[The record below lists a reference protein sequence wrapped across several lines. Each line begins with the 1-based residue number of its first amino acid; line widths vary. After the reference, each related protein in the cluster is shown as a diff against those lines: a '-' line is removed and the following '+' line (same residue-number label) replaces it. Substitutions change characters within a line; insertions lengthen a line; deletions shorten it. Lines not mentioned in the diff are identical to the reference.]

1 MSLTRVLLLIALAA
15 CGPSPKPQNPDV
27 PKGTDVDLGPP
38 PDANDAR
45 LDWAIAGAHRSPGNR
60 ARDQYRHPKETL
72 AFLGVTKD
80 KHVIELWPGGG
91 WYTEILAPFLRDS
104 GKLGVAAGGPVH
116 FEKKLAA
123 APSLFGKVERLH
135 SAAPDFSLGADES
148 ADVVLTFRNVHN
160 WIQGGFAPKVFAAAF
175 KVLKHGGVLGVEEHR
190 GDPGIDEKTIKE
202 TGYVPEQTVIDLAQG
217 AGFKLDRQERRERE
231 REGRPQARERR
242 VGAAAGARER
252 REGQGQVPRD
262 RRERSHDAQI
272 QEALNVEL
280 APGPAK
286 CLARPPPLREFLDEF
301 AWHARRKSTPWL
313 ASLKSWSIHFIKTN
327 R

>member
-1 MSLTRVLLLIALAA
+1 MSLKTAFFLLALAA
-15 CGPSPKPQNPDV
+15 CGPTPAPQNPDV

-38 PDANDAR
+38 PDASDAR
-45 LDWAIAGAHRSPGNR
+45 LDWAIAGAQRSPSNR

-72 AFLGVTKD
+72 AFFGVTKD

-104 GKLGVAAGGPVH
+104 GKLSVAPVDAD

-135 SAAPDFSLGADES
+135 AAPPDFALGADES

-202 TGYVPEQTVIDLAQG
+202 TGYVPEQTVIDLAQA
-217 AGFKLDRQERRERE
+217 AGFKLDGKSDVNANPKDDHKHES
-231 REGRPQARERR
+231 GVWALPPVLAN
-242 VGAAAGARER
+242 GAKD
-252 REGQGQVPRD
+252 RD
-262 RRERSHDAQI
+262 KY
-272 QEALNVEL
+272 L
-280 APGPAK
+280 AIGESD
-286 CLARPPPLREFLDEF
+286 RM
-301 AWHARRKSTPWL
+301 T
-313 ASLKSWSIHFIKTN
+313 LKFTKP
-327 R
+327 